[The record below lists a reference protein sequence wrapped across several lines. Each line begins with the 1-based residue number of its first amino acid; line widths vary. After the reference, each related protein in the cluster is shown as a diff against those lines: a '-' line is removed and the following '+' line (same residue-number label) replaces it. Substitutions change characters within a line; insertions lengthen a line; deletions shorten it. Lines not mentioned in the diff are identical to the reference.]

1 MKVYLSRPLLQ
12 ASNWRISGKTLLV
25 PLLAA
30 AGFLQG
36 CDTVRTVKALP
47 IPPERIDC
55 QAATGKRPKLP
66 PEYSIDWTK
75 VASVGQAKAEFDN
88 FKLALRGREKIV
100 SDYVLTLEGELFQCA
115 NDDAWLREREAE
127 ITR

>member
-1 MKVYLSRPLLQ
+1 MRPLKMAAVL
-12 ASNWRISGKTLLV
+12 STCF
-25 PLLAA
+25 LAVSA
-30 AGFLQG
+30 

-55 QAATGKRPKLP
+55 QTAIGKRPKLP
-66 PEYSIDWTK
+66 PEYQIDWAK
-75 VASVGQAKAEFDN
+75 VASVGQAKTEFDN

-115 NDDAWLREREAE
+115 NDDTWLREWQKE
-127 ITR
+127 TVK